1 MKKTSG
7 EQGLGNLDVAEW
19 FTAAFAAAGFL
30 VSIYLP
36 AFLVV
41 RGLGFPLAQQVPLLM
56 LVTAGL
62 AAGWA
67 FLLVRFGPFEL
78 PEFGL
83 RVPTMHAVGLSML
96 VAAVPAIAVAM
107 LSSRLDQ
114 AGPLH
119 GLKLPAVLLWL
130 YFAVG
135 APVQEEWIFRGL
147 LQAVATRVLSGSG
160 FSGNSRLA
168 ALGGSLVTAVVFALA
183 HLTIGAWT
191 AVAAL
196 VLGMLAGEVRRR
208 SGSVVPAVAVH
219 SIFNIAGLLLV
230 LLH

>member
-1 MKKTSG
+1 MKKTPG
-7 EQGLGNLDVAEW
+7 EPDLGDLDVAEW

-36 AFLVV
+36 AVLVV
-41 RGLGFPLAQQVPLLM
+41 RGLGFPLPAQVPLLM

-67 FLLVRFGPFEL
+67 FLLIRFGPFEL

-83 RVPTMHAVGLSML
+83 RVPKMGALGLSAL
-96 VAAVPAIAVAM
+96 VAVVPAIAVAI
-107 LSSRLDQ
+107 LSSRLGQ

-119 GLKLPAVLLWL
+119 GLKLPAALMWL

-147 LQAVATRVLSGSG
+147 LQGVATRVLSGPGGSG
-160 FSGNSRLA
+160 HARRA
-168 ALGGSLVTAVVFALA
+168 ALAGSLVTAVVFALA
-183 HLTIGAWT
+183 HLTIGVWT
-191 AVAAL
+191 ALAAL
-196 VLGMLAGEVRRR
+196 VLGLLAGEARRR
-208 SGSVVPAVAVH
+208 SGSVLPAIAVH

-230 LLH
+230 LIR